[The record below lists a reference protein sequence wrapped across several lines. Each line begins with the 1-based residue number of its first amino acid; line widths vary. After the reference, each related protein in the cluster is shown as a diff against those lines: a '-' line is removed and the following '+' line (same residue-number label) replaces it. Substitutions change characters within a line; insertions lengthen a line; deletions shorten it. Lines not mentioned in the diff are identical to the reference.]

1 MPLSTTPV
9 LVTGATGNVGRAVVR
24 ALLDASVAVRARA
37 TTPDVAHS
45 QLGSS
50 SPLLEA
56 HTYD

>member
-1 MPLSTTPV
+1 MPLSPTPV
-9 LVTGATGNVGRAVVR
+9 LVTRATGNVGRAVVR
-24 ALLDASVAVRARA
+24 ALLDACVAVRALA